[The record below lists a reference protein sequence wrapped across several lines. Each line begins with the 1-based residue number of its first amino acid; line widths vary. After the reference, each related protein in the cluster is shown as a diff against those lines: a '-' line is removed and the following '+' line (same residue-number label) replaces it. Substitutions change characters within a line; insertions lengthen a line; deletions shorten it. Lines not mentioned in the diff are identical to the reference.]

1 MVGVVLGFVLLRRR
15 RPVGDR
21 FLGRLQRMIGW
32 AGGMRGSLTSC
43 RKLAAE
49 ISQSERDQGG
59 LRGGVVYW
67 ANAVATKQNQ
77 NKVAEI
83 IWRNNC
89 LRGKRYNGGTS
100 GLFAKRNDFN
110 P

>member
-1 MVGVVLGFVLLRRR
+1 
-15 RPVGDR
+15 
-21 FLGRLQRMIGW
+21 MIGW
-32 AGGMRGSLTSC
+32 AGGMRGSLTSVPEA
-43 RKLAAE
+43 RRRNLSIGAR
-49 ISQSERDQGG
+49 SRWTQ
-59 LRGGVVYW
+59 GGVVYW